1 MNRRD
6 VLKTGLAASVAS
18 AANVP
23 AAAAE
28 SNHFYDLRI
37 YELRNDI
44 QPGRLLEFFQNQVLP
59 MMKRQGVGPVGCF
72 YVTSGM
78 RAPSLVV
85 LIDYKSLA
93 DMQAAMEAMRGDKE
107 FVKAWREFDTE
118 NEMPYSRYESTLLK
132 AFDSPQKVDIPPA
145 G

>member
-23 AAAAE
+23 AVGAE

-44 QPGRLLEFFQNQVLP
+44 QPARLQEFFQNQVLP
-59 MMKRQGVGPVGCF
+59 MMKRHGVGPVGCF
-72 YVTSGM
+72 NVISGL
-78 RAPSLVV
+78 RSPSLVV
-85 LIDYKSLA
+85 VIDYKSLA
-93 DMQAAMEAMRGDKE
+93 
-107 FVKAWREFDTE
+107 
-118 NEMPYSRYESTLLK
+118 
-132 AFDSPQKVDIPPA
+132 
-145 G
+145 